1 MKANTLDANW
11 LYCIPAGR
19 VAENQQGDSQEKT
32 HQAEGCPGETQIGGR
47 DTSGLKR
54 ASVKKAWR
62 ECIRGKCAG
71 KQNVS
76 MQLSACIDKPLVSK
90 ADGEQ

>member
-1 MKANTLDANW
+1 MKANTPDANW

-19 VAENQQGDSQEKT
+19 VAGNQQGDSQEKT
-32 HQAEGCPGETQIGGR
+32 KYHGEGHPGEPWMGGR

-62 ECIRGKCAG
+62 ECIREKCPG
-71 KQNVS
+71 N
-76 MQLSACIDKPLVSK
+76 
-90 ADGEQ
+90 